1 MTQLDELKRLA
12 ELSLHELGC
21 GDGSCYFKKPEGM
34 HTNGGCRCLE
44 NINKGSPYKRIYFRA
59 ANPTAILSII
69 ASHEQLQSK
78 FNEAVEVIKFYSNGG
93 NLNRD
98 IWFDEKLGYFTGK
111 RAREFL
117 RSLDKGE

>member
-1 MTQLDELKRLA
+1 MTKA
-12 ELSLHELGC
+12 ELEKIREFWIQEDDNQLLEVLR
-21 GDGSCYFKKPEGM
+21 YKPFSSDYV
-34 HTNGGCRCLE
+34 R
-44 NINKGSPYKRIYFRA
+44 YKTFHVIEYSA
-59 ANPTAILSII
+59 YS
-69 ASHEQLQSK
+69 QLQKK
-78 FNEAVEVIKFYSNGG
+78 FEEAVEVIKFYSNGG